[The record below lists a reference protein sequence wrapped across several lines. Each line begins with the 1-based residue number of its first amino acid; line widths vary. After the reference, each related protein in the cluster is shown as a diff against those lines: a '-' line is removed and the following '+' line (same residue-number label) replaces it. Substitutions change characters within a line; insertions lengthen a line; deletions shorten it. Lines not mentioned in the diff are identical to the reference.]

1 MSDTPDAV
9 PSRIVITDIK
19 PAPSPEMLA
28 VIAAALEEGWPQPVA
43 AAPRSGPGV
52 REARW
57 RFSQRR
63 WQHRAV
69 PVQTWGRQ
77 Q

>member
-9 PSRIVITDIK
+9 PSRIVITDIS

-43 AAPRSGPGV
+43 AAPRSGPGAQESKL
-52 REARW
+52 RTSFLPYRPIQ
-57 RFSQRR
+57 S
-63 WQHRAV
+63 
-69 PVQTWGRQ
+69 
-77 Q
+77 